1 MHPNNPHRGGYNF
14 DLLCAA
20 VPELKPCV
28 YQAASGRESIDFSNP
43 LAVKLLN
50 QALLKTE
57 YGIEHWDI
65 PEGYLCPP
73 IPGRADYIHALAELL
88 AKDNGGEVPQGR
100 YVKGLDI
107 GSGANCI
114 YPILGVCSYDWR
126 FVGSDIDPVS
136 VNTAKYLVKFNP
148 QLKGKVD
155 IRQQSNPN
163 QIFKGIIKENES
175 FAFTLCNPPFHAS
188 AKEANQAN
196 LRKLR
201 NLTGK
206 SQDKTELN
214 FAGQNNELWCEGGEI
229 AFIKRMVKESVTYGQ
244 NCQWFSCLVSKKEN
258 LKPIYR
264 SLQNARAKKVATI
277 EMAQG
282 QKISRFIA
290 WTFLTAKQRQD
301 WFRENS

>member
-14 DLLCAA
+14 ELLCAA

-43 LAVKLLN
+43 VAVKLLN

-100 YVKGLDI
+100 YIKGLDI

-114 YPILGVCSYDWR
+114 YPILGVCSYGWR

-136 VNTAKYLVKFNP
+136 VNTAKHLVRFNP

-175 FAFTLCNPPFHAS
+175 FTFTLCNPPFHAS

-214 FAGQNNELWCEGGEI
+214 FAGQNNELWCDGGEI
-229 AFIKRMVKESVTYGQ
+229 AFIKRMVKESATYGQ

-282 QKISRFIA
+282 QKVSRFIA